1 MKINLR
7 TKAEPE
13 CNMKET
19 ESARNGK
26 ILALTELFDIK
37 KIKV

>member
-19 ESARNGK
+19 ESARNG
-26 ILALTELFDIK
+26 LFDIK